1 MPEHKKT
8 QQNGTNSFI
17 SAGNDVDVEEIMN
30 SIKKRIQEKKD
41 SGVLKQIEIEEIDDM
56 ELLPLPDFLE
66 IPDVYQPNLYPDYE
80 KQTVEELDENA
91 GAADSDSHIDFKR
104 KTFEN
109 FAPHLDSPQF
119 EVESASGIRG
129 LIKKILLLFR
139 KIFFPLVRF
148 MSRPI
153 YNELKEIIYDRHNE
167 LKQLSCDR
175 DNELKH
181 LTCEWHNENI
191 QYFEHLSTQIFRHV
205 NKNANHILKT
215 TADFNNYKPMIHQ
228 GKEYIKLL
236 HNLINNMVAE
246 SSKLKIESELLK
258 TKMKVMED
266 KIEFLENRERAIEN
280 KLFEDPVAFG
290 VTDESTEYPKK
301 TDSAKSTKSPK
312 SPKATKTPKAK
323 KTASK
328 KPAAKKKSA
337 DKA

>member
-80 KQTVEELDENA
+80 KQTVEEFDENA
-91 GAADSDSHIDFKR
+91 GADSDSHINYKR
-104 KTFEN
+104 KSI
-109 FAPHLDSPQF
+109 DKF
-119 EVESASGIRG
+119 EVHPDTPEFEAETGSGVRG
-129 LIKKILLLFR
+129 IIKKSLLFCR
-139 KIFFPLVRF
+139 KLVFPLVRF
-148 MSRPI
+148 MTRPI
-153 YNELKEIIYDRHNE
+153 YNELKQLTYDRHNE
-167 LKQLSCDR
+167 LKQFTCDR

-181 LTCEWHNENI
+181 LACHWHNENI
-191 QYFEHLSTQIFRHV
+191 ENLDRITPQIFR
-205 NKNANHILKT
+205 NTNHILKT
-215 TADFNNYKPMIHQ
+215 TTDFNNYKPMIHQ

-280 KLFEDPVAFG
+280 KLFEDPEAFG
-290 VTDESTEYPKK
+290 VTDESAESPKK
-301 TDSAKSTKSPK
+301 TDSAKSPK
-312 SPKATKTPKAK
+312 SPKAPKAPKTK

-337 DKA
+337 DKEPA